1 MGPFLCLLCQL
12 ALTIIFEGAI
22 IILWKRSAEI
32 LKDSLYVNLLTN
44 PAVNLI
50 IMLLSGRG
58 LSPTIMISIAIALE
72 INVVFIEAIAYKFM
86 LDESFKKVFV
96 MSLILNISSYL
107 IGNILGLIG
116 YWDLLE
122 SILRV

>member
-1 MGPFLCLLCQL
+1 
-12 ALTIIFEGAI
+12 
-22 IILWKRSAEI
+22 
-32 LKDSLYVNLLTN
+32 
-44 PAVNLI
+44 
-50 IMLLSGRG
+50 MLLSGRG

-96 MSLILNISSYL
+96 MSLILNMSSYL

-122 SILRV
+122 SILSV